1 MGASP
6 RSRRSA
12 RSLRQ
17 SRWRWAPW
25 RRRACGFVCH
35 WRSPMPASVTHDWP
49 WQFGGAGTN
58 RCYGFEL
65 SQRAR
70 GWRRRASSL
79 QLSSTRVRL
88 SMWRDSK
95 SAWRGVVADIL
106 EGGGGGRTRTYEG
119 VSQRI
124 YSPPPLPLGT
134 LPRKKR
140 APDRG
145 KPARAIWSAAE
156 SQSIENGPGSPR
168 RPATRKEEP
177 RQRTLGAK
185 RRSHE
190 RNGAK
195 FAVIL
200 GLITRGNAANIP
212 YF

>member
-1 MGASP
+1 M
-6 RSRRSA
+6 SRRAFLSRYEPLKLLAKFCDIRDTKMAGFASA
-12 RSLRQ
+12 KMTFYVLFQ
-17 SRWRWAPW
+17 
-25 RRRACGFVCH
+25 
-35 WRSPMPASVTHDWP
+35 D
-49 WQFGGAGTN
+49 
-58 RCYGFEL
+58 
-65 SQRAR
+65 
-70 GWRRRASSL
+70 
-79 QLSSTRVRL
+79 
-88 SMWRDSK
+88 
-95 SAWRGVVADIL
+95 
-106 EGGGGGRTRTYEG
+106 GGGGRTRTYEG

-200 GLITRGNAANIP
+200 GLIAHGNAANIP